1 MTPVRD
7 ILAWL
12 PCRDRWVSAALGL
25 AIGVLA
31 GAILGWSHAVPV
43 AGLAV
48 LCAAIARID
57 GAHFII
63 PDLLVLPLALL
74 GLLDAAVSGVPV
86 LPRVMAMLV
95 LGGVL
100 LGLRA
105 GVSVWTA
112 RTALGLGD
120 VKLICAAAAWLPFDV
135 LPPFIFLSALS
146 GLVEVVLRPAL
157 PGLTAVD
164 PVAFGRHLAP
174 WLCLC
179 VLAGPWIVAAL
190 GGRN

>member
-1 MTPVRD
+1 MV
-7 ILAWL
+7 AL
-12 PCRDRWVSAALGL
+12 PRSVGL

-120 VKLICAAAAWLPFDV
+120 VKLICAAAAWLPVDV
-135 LPPFIFLSALS
+135 LPLFIFLSALS
-146 GLVEVVLRPAL
+146 GLVEVGLRPAL
-157 PGLTAVD
+157 PGLAPVG

-179 VLAGPWIVAAL
+179 VLAGPWIAAAL
-190 GGRN
+190 GGMN